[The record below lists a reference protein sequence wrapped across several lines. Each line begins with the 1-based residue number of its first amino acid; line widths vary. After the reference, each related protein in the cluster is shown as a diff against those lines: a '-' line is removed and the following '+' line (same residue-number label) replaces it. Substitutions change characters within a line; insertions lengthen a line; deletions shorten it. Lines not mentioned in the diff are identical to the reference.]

1 MNIIPKKWLS
11 VNLLRKKAHGNQFCK
26 IKKENLEIRRGAACC
41 SRFLLLS
48 NCIFSGGASPSP
60 TILLILKVCVSGS
73 LSLRERWRAKRDGE
87 GFIFI
92 SFALSATPSACHR
105 LTAVRSRLGF
115 DSHSGCHSLP
125 RRRFA
130 TQRWRL

>member
-26 IKKENLEIRRGAACC
+26 IKEENLEIRRGAACC

-60 TILLILKVCVSGS
+60 TIMLMLK
-73 LSLRERWRAKRDGE
+73 LYFFKAP
-87 GFIFI
+87 
-92 SFALSATPSACHR
+92 TPFENPK
-105 LTAVRSRLGF
+105 TQQ
-115 DSHSGCHSLP
+115 
-125 RRRFA
+125 RFEDPS
-130 TQRWRL
+130 